1 MAKSPG
7 NTKRSKGTPRSELAA
22 LPFPGLARQ
31 VLTDLAAGRCAS
43 VFGLSN
49 TGKSTFLRGLATD
62 PAETAYEAIR
72 GRPGALI
79 YVDCNRAVAI
89 SVQAFYEVLLRSIL
103 EGLKGW
109 ASSELLEILTA
120 YHATVTEADNEF
132 AASLAFNRALTDL
145 CESLGRD
152 LCLLID
158 EFDEIY
164 ISLEDR
170 ALLNM
175 RALRDRFPDRLLYVT
190 ATVRRLPNLRGRVVE
205 DEFAEMFSRSTYCM
219 PALRE
224 DVVARILGELEAPGV
239 DESVESQVRL
249 LAGGHPGL
257 LLAIGQ
263 VLANPGSATAAEILA
278 RVAKEPQAKAECL
291 KIWNQLSEDE
301 RGWLTNLVLDKEAG
315 LPAPQTSHLE
325 SLGVLSRGEPFSPLF
340 AQFVARRT
348 RTPEV
353 GDQGIYVD
361 HDSGD
366 VWVEGTRIPMLTD
379 LEFRL
384 MALLD
389 DRRDKLTDKYMIVTQ
404 VWGED
409 YLGDVDDARVEK
421 LVSRLR
427 GKIEQDPANPRF
439 LVTQRGRGYKLLSNP
454 LKSTA

>member
-1 MAKSPG
+1 MAKSAG
-7 NTKRSKGTPRSELAA
+7 NPKRSNRSPQTGLAG
-22 LPFPGLARQ
+22 LPFSGLARE

-49 TGKSTFLRGLATD
+49 TGKSTFMRGLATQ
-62 PAETAYEAIR
+62 PAESAYEAIR
-72 GRPGALI
+72 GRAGSLV

-89 SVQAFYEVLLRSIL
+89 SVQAFYEVVLRSIL
-103 EGLKGW
+103 EGLKGS
-109 ASSELLEILTA
+109 ASGEMLESLTA
-120 YHATVTEADNEF
+120 YHAAITEADHDF

-164 ISLEDR
+164 VSLEDR

-190 ATVRRLPNLRGRVVE
+190 ATVRRLPSLRGHVVE
-205 DEFAEMFSRSTYCM
+205 DEFAEMFSRSTYRM

-224 DVVARILGELEAPGV
+224 DVVARILSEMEAPGI
-239 DESVESQVRL
+239 DEEVEAEVKL

-257 LLAIGQ
+257 LIAIGQ
-263 VLANPGSATAAEILA
+263 VLATPGAADAAEVLA
-278 RVAKEPQAKAECL
+278 RVAKEPQPKAECL
-291 KIWNQLSEDE
+291 KIWNQLSDDE
-301 RGWLTNLVLDKEAG
+301 RSWLTSLVLNEEAG
-315 LPAPQTSHLE
+315 LPAPQMSHLE
-325 SLGVLSRGEPFSPLF
+325 SLGALYGGELFSPLF
-340 AQFVARRT
+340 AQFVARRM
-348 RTPEV
+348 RAPEV
-353 GDQGIYVD
+353 GDNGIYVD

-389 DRRDKLTDKYMIVTQ
+389 DRRDKLTDKYMIVTE
-404 VWGED
+404 VWGEE

-439 LVTQRGRGYKLLSNP
+439 LVTQRGRGYKLLTNP
-454 LKSTA
+454 LNSTA